1 MVLAMVCKI
10 TFAATESRPE
20 LILRNVNAVH
30 IESGWK
36 RLTDTAEITLP
47 RKAIYLEQGKTTV
60 SFYEV
65 KEYFK
70 RGDAV
75 IIELGYNG
83 NYVTEF
89 TGYIT
94 HVSADIP
101 IKIKLEDE
109 MYQLKK
115 LPVNISFKTTS
126 LQKLLKEIIPGYEV
140 DALEVELGS
149 LRFAKTTVAK
159 VLEFLKDE
167 YSLFSY
173 MDGKKLVCG
182 KIYADD
188 SDSETVELHLE
199 KNVVNNDLNYK
210 DKEDVLIRINA
221 VSTLKNGDKIEVTV
235 GDETGE
241 ERQLSYYG
249 IEIEAELTKLANEDL
264 KKYKVD
270 GFTGSVKA
278 FGIPFF
284 KHGMKVNL
292 TSDLYP
298 DRNGLY
304 YVEETI
310 VDFNDTPNYR
320 RKGQLGDKV
329 TT

>member
-10 TFAATESRPE
+10 TFSATENRPE
-20 LILRNVNAVH
+20 LILRNINAVH

-36 RLTDTAEITLP
+36 RLTASAEITLP

-60 SFYEV
+60 NFYEV
-65 KEYFK
+65 KEYFR
-70 RGDAV
+70 RGDPV
-75 IIELGYNG
+75 TIELGYNG

-115 LPVNISFKTTS
+115 LPVNISLPKTS
-126 LQKLLKEIIPGYEV
+126 LENLLKKIVSGYEI
-140 DALEVELGS
+140 DALEVELGA
-149 LRFAKTTVAK
+149 LKFAKTTVAK

-167 YSLFSY
+167 YSLYSY

-210 DKEDVLIRINA
+210 TKEDVLIRINA
-221 VSTLKNGDKIEVTV
+221 VSTLSNGNKLEVTV
-235 GDETGE
+235 GDKTGA

-249 IEIEAELTKLANEDL
+249 IEIEAELTKLASEDL

-270 GFTGSVKA
+270 GFTGGLTA
-278 FGIPFF
+278 FGIPYF
-284 KHGMKVNL
+284 KHGMKVDL
-292 TSDLYP
+292 TSHLYP
-298 DRNGLY
+298 DRNGVY

-310 VDFNDTPNYR
+310 VDFSESGYR
-320 RKGQLGDKV
+320 RKGQLGEKV
-329 TT
+329 TA

>member
-1 MVLAMVCKI
+1 
-10 TFAATESRPE
+10 
-20 LILRNVNAVH
+20 
-30 IESGWK
+30 
-36 RLTDTAEITLP
+36 
-47 RKAIYLEQGKTTV
+47 
-60 SFYEV
+60 
-65 KEYFK
+65 
-70 RGDAV
+70 
-75 IIELGYNG
+75 
-83 NYVTEF
+83 
-89 TGYIT
+89 
-94 HVSADIP
+94 
-101 IKIKLEDE
+101 
-109 MYQLKK
+109 
-115 LPVNISFKTTS
+115 
-126 LQKLLKEIIPGYEV
+126 
-140 DALEVELGS
+140 
-149 LRFAKTTVAK
+149 
-159 VLEFLKDE
+159 
-167 YSLFSY
+167 

-292 TSDLYP
+292 ESDLYP